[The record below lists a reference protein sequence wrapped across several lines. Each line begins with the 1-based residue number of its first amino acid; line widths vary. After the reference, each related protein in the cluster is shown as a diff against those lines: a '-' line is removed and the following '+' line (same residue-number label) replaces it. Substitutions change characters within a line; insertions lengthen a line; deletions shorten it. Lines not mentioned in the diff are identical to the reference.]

1 MSDEQI
7 KAYYKILDQV
17 KIKYKDKY
25 NTIKDTILND
35 NEHNKI
41 YDKLRVLFLI
51 SFYQKIRYSIEAKTN
66 YILEKTFLDK
76 FYYKEINDLLLDR
89 MKKIEITAISNEPI
103 DIILDESNFYKL
115 EVIGKAISSK
125 TDKSY
130 YEEIIVNK
138 KKINIYKELVF
149 VKEDLLELFKYIF
162 GINIDKVEY
171 VDKIKIAPNMI
182 FVGNLDKDYKYNLKY
197 ILEFNDEKTL
207 KNQQLLF
214 NKGFDD
220 YI

>member
-41 YDKLRVLFLI
+41 YDKLRVLILI
-51 SFYQKIRYSIEAKTN
+51 SFYQKIKKYINAKTN

-138 KKINIYKELVF
+138 KKINIYKELVY

-171 VDKIKIAPNMI
+171 VDKLKIEPNMI

-197 ILEFNDEKTL
+197 ISFLTN
-207 KNQQLLF
+207 
-214 NKGFDD
+214 
-220 YI
+220 